1 MKWNG
6 VTRRAIG
13 YYEQAL
19 AIHREIGDRRGEA
32 IDSGNCSLMYEQ
44 QGNLQRTA
52 GVVQVC
58 VDYEC
63 AIGDPEAE
71 RYTAIVEEI
80 RRHMTRA

>member
-1 MKWNG
+1 
-6 VTRRAIG
+6 
-13 YYEQAL
+13 
-19 AIHREIGDRRGEA
+19 
-32 IDSGNCSLMYEQ
+32 MYEQ
-44 QGNLQRTA
+44 QDNLQRTA

-80 RRHMTRA
+80 HRHMTRA